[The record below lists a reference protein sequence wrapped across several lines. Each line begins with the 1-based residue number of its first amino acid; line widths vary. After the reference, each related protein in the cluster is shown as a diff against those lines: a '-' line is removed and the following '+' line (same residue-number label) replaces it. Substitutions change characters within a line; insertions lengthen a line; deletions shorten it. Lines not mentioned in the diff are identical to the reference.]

1 MLFNKTDTT
10 VASGM
15 VENARNQLDSA
26 KNGSKNHWVGQKTN
40 LTELTQGRN
49 ILSLIKNILSREYS
63 LTGNGIFLFCQE
75 NILSLLDDMADDV
88 SDDRA
93 MWTLC
98 DDVDDNSA
106 PTCRMTWLSS
116 QARIPALSGFSGRFP
131 AKLRRALQGSFQLRL
146 RRSLYRRTR
155 MDERNLR
162 SWSKARSENFENS
175 ATLNRELKNVFF
187 CV

>member
-1 MLFNKTDTT
+1 
-10 VASGM
+10 M

-26 KNGSKNHWVGQKTN
+26 KKRVKNHWVGQKTN

-63 LTGNGIFLFCQE
+63 LNGNGIFLFCQE
-75 NILSLLDDMADDV
+75 NILSLLDDMSDDVADDRRGGPSV
-88 SDDRA
+88 
-93 MWTLC
+93 
-98 DDVDDNSA
+98 DDVDDDSA
-106 PTCRMTWLSS
+106 HTCRMTWLSS
-116 QARIPALSGFSGRFP
+116 QARIPALTGFSGRFP
-131 AKLRRALQGSFQLRL
+131 AKLPRALQGSFQLRF

-155 MDERNLR
+155 IDERNLR
-162 SWSKARSENFENS
+162 SWSKSRSENFENS